1 MSYNRV
7 AMIDRRH
14 ALLFAALTLV
24 LLSGVPA
31 QSDGQTLQQGPFK
44 RLVIRGAMIVDGTG
58 GPPYGPAD
66 VVVEGDRIT
75 QIRIAGHPLGRI
87 DEAGRP
93 ARGDHEIDAR
103 GMYLLPGLIDS
114 HVHIPGPASKRT
126 GLGPEY
132 YYYLNL
138 AHGITAV
145 VDVVSSDGLKWTVD
159 LSGKVRNNEVIA
171 PRVFPYARLS
181 TDGYP
186 VGFDFAGPITTPE
199 RGREWVRAVAKAGAV
214 GLKLRGNPPKVTAAI
229 LEEARQLGL
238 KTTMHLEQRGAGR
251 LNIVEAARMGL
262 GRQDHWYGL
271 AESMLAERSIPH
283 WEPDY
288 VYNNE
293 QDRWRDAGRTWQQ
306 AVEPGSPE
314 WNKVMD
320 ELLGLDFTLAPTQFF
335 YDYLR
340 DTAARRRADWHDEF
354 SSPGL
359 LAGWELQIGNHPGI
373 LDWKTEDEA
382 NWYHFFYKWQR
393 FLKEYN
399 RRGGRIVAGSD
410 SGSGYGLYG
419 FGLIRELELLQQAGL
434 NTTEVIRSATL
445 YGAEFLG
452 VDNDLGS
459 VEVGKIADL
468 FLVDQNPLVNLKVLY
483 GTGHLR
489 YSAEKGRTERVGGVK
504 YTIRGGVVF
513 DAVQMREQIKRMVR
527 DVKRG
532 PASKT
537 AQN

>member
-1 MSYNRV
+1 MPSIRIATTNRST
-7 AMIDRRH
+7 
-14 ALLFAALTLV
+14 LLFVALI
-24 LLSGVPA
+24 LLHLGWAPVRSEA
-31 QSDGQTLQQGPFK
+31 QTLQQGPFK
-44 RLVIRGAMIVDGTG
+44 RMVIRGAMVVDGTG

-66 VVVEGDRIT
+66 IVVEGDRIT
-75 QIRIAGHPLGRI
+75 QIRIVGHPLGKI
-87 DEAGRP
+87 DEKNRP
-93 ARGDHEIDAR
+93 ERGDHEIDAR

-114 HVHIPGPASKRT
+114 HVHIPGPTSKRS

-145 VDVVSSDGLKWTVD
+145 VDVVSSDGLAWTVD
-159 LSGKVRNNEVIA
+159 LSKKVRNNEVIA
-171 PRVFPYARLS
+171 PRIFPYARLS
-181 TDGYP
+181 VDGYP
-186 VGFDFAGPITTPE
+186 VGFDFKGPVNTPE
-199 RGREWVRAVAKAGAV
+199 RGREWARAAAKAGAV

-229 LEEARQLGL
+229 LDEAKQLGL
-238 KTTMHLEQRGAGR
+238 KTTMHLEQRGVGR
-251 LNIVEAARMGL
+251 INILDAARMGL

-271 AESMLAERSIPH
+271 AESMFAERSIPH
-283 WEPDY
+283 WETDY

-320 ELLGLDFTLAPTQFF
+320 ELLALDFTIAPTQFF

-340 DTAARRRADWHDEF
+340 DTQARRRAEWHDEF
-354 SSPGL
+354 SSPGM

-373 LDWKTEDEA
+373 LDWKTEDEV
-382 NWYHFFYKWQR
+382 NWYHFFYKWQQ

-452 VDNDLGS
+452 ADDDLGS

-468 FLVDQNPLVNLKVLY
+468 LLVGENPLANLKVLY

-489 YSAEKGRTERVGGVK
+489 YNPQAGRTERIGGVK

-513 DAVQMREQIKRMVR
+513 DAVQMREQIKKMVAGA
-527 DVKRG
+527 KRG
-532 PASKT
+532 PAQKT
-537 AQN
+537 VQN